1 MSFCNR
7 ELESQIEGFAAGLQA
22 LGLQPGDRVRT
33 VHACHYSVARLV
45 AVVLPCIRKC
55 RVPGF
60 TPQSTRA
67 GTFALFSLL
76 CCCSTVELLLRLNWS
91 KCTFDTLVASMR
103 GLHPQ
108 VALFSENGARWLVAD
123 QGIMMA
129 GGARLPSVEAPRCWV
144 TALS

>member
-1 MSFCNR
+1 
-7 ELESQIEGFAAGLQA
+7 
-22 LGLQPGDRVRT
+22 
-33 VHACHYSVARLV
+33 
-45 AVVLPCIRKC
+45 
-55 RVPGF
+55 
-60 TPQSTRA
+60 
-67 GTFALFSLL
+67 
-76 CCCSTVELLLRLNWS
+76 
-91 KCTFDTLVASMR
+91 MR